1 MKALQ
6 EVEEKRLTLVFL
18 EGGGVSRVGN
28 THARKLRSIRV
39 ASNPCITALPP
50 EDNSPAVLGVWIE
63 VGEQDVKKKNGCPL
77 TWGFMAVDEDLVFC
91 QSLQWARVPVKTDSR
106 KEPNS
111 FEGLDTESW
120 RLSTAVT
127 DATWQSLVLDADTP
141 VLVEFWAPWC
151 GPCRMIHPVI
161 NELAKQYT
169 GKLKCYKVNTDE
181 SPSIATR
188 YGIRSI
194 PTVIIF
200 KSGEKK
206 EAIIGAVPKS
216 TLTTSIEKFL

>member
-1 MKALQ
+1 MATVF
-6 EVEEKRLTLVFL
+6 ESLTVP
-18 EGGGVSRVGN
+18 
-28 THARKLRSIRV
+28 RS
-39 ASNPCITALPP
+39 SALPSSAFSPIVTSSVSTLSGRRNSGKLP
-50 EDNSPAVLGVWIE
+50 EFRGLKIRPSSATRSSGSVSPSLRLGRRRGGIVCE
-63 VGEQDVKKKNGCPL
+63 TQE
-77 TWGFMAVDEDLVFC
+77 TAVD
-91 QSLQWARVPVKTDSR
+91 VP
-106 KEPNS
+106 P
-111 FEGLDTESW
+111 
-120 RLSTAVT
+120 VT
-127 DATWQSLVLDADTP
+127 DATWQSLVLDSESP

-161 NELAKQYT
+161 DELAKQYA

-194 PTVIIF
+194 PTVMIF

-206 EAIIGAVPKS
+206 DAVIGAVPKS